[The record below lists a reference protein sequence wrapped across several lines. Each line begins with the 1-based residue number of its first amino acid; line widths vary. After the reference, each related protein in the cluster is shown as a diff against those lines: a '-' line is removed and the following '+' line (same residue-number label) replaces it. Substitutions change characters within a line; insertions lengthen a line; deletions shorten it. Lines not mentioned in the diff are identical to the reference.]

1 MYMPSNPNPAGIKP
15 PELEIVRTKEYDAQ
29 LKKMLPLKDHQ
40 DAFDQAVDSDLAT
53 DPDIGAVITGSGGFR
68 KMRVARPDTPGGK
81 SDGARVIYLHVPLAR
96 MAFLQTVYPKSQTD
110 TVSAA
115 GKQVLHSWAAE
126 YKAYR
131 TVRRRT
137 GRKRSR

>member
-1 MYMPSNPNPAGIKP
+1 MPVNPKPARTRP

-29 LKKMLPLKDHQ
+29 LKKMLPLNDHR
-40 DAFDQAVDSDLAT
+40 DAFDQSVDSDLAT
-53 DPDIGAVITGSGGFR
+53 DPSIGTVITGSGGFR

-81 SDGARVIYLHVPLAR
+81 SDGARVIYLHVPLTR

-110 TVSAA
+110 TISAA
-115 GKQVLHSWAAE
+115 GKQVLRSWAAE

-131 TVRRRT
+131 IARRGT
-137 GRKRSR
+137 GRKRRA